1 MARGLRR
8 KNKMCIA
15 DLGRLVMNT
24 SIRTAYE
31 KAAEKTK
38 DQHRETAGDEFL
50 NLEEYLGIKHD
61 AAKRHLKQALMEITE
76 LIRDKQWEDV
86 VSLFH
91 PLDEKFP
98 DLVSGHLDVPL
109 REKIGFVLGQLK
121 KYDEAIKELAI
132 GIQKDPDNFI
142 LHSSL
147 AYNAYNS
154 LYAAKNREIF
164 LGGKIKEDRVRLA
177 HQHFQKAQRLRPDGV
192 TNFYREGMLYKQLE
206 NKPEK
211 ALPLFQKAVANWDR
225 LEESEKEARHQ
236 ERKNFI
242 KGLYHL
248 SGTLL
253 DKGAGKE
260 ALETIKRCLAQDEKT
275 NYLSLLYKYFALGK
289 VCFHLGRFT
298 EAKDALLFALQCESH
313 GPVDFVC
320 ELLARTYLAMGNTRR
335 AMEVIRKVPEKQR
348 RPYYRWTEAD
358 VWCAEGNLEKA
369 KQVLIACQ
377 EKDTR
382 SRHKALIRLAKIE
395 YLLRDYELCLKY
407 AEDAGRFFTEKWGNI
422 YDESLFWQSAGAL
435 RSGQIDRAQKFAQ
448 ELRDINPRFPKL
460 DVLLEKLRR

>member
-1 MARGLRR
+1 V
-8 KNKMCIA
+8 
-15 DLGRLVMNT
+15 D
-24 SIRTAYE
+24 
-31 KAAEKTK
+31 KTK
-38 DQHRETAGDEFL
+38 EHGREIAGDEFL
-50 NLEEYLGIKHD
+50 NLEEYLGIKQD
-61 AAKRHLKQALMEITE
+61 AAKRNMKQAVMEINE
-76 LIRDKQWEDV
+76 LIREKKWEDA

-98 DLVSGHLDVPL
+98 DLVAGHLDVPL

-121 KYDEAIKELAI
+121 KYDEFLKELGI
-132 GIQKDPDNFI
+132 GIQKDPNNFMLNTSI
-142 LHSSL
+142 
-147 AYNAYNS
+147 AYTAYNS
-154 LYAAKNREIF
+154 QYAVKNREIF
-164 LGGKIKEDRVRLA
+164 LGGKIKEDRINLA
-177 HQHFQKAQRLRPDGV
+177 HRHFRKAQQLRPDGV
-192 TNFYREGMLYKQLE
+192 TNFYRQGMLYKQLE

-211 ALPLFQKAVANWDR
+211 AFPLFQKAVINWDR

-298 EAKDALLFALQCESH
+298 EAKEALLFALQCEFH
-313 GPVDFVC
+313 GTVDFVC
-320 ELLARTYLAMGNTRR
+320 ELLDRTYLALGNTRR
-335 AMEVIRKVPEKQR
+335 TMEVIQKVPENKR
-348 RPYYRWTEAD
+348 RSYYRWTEAD
-358 VWCAEGNLEKA
+358 VWCAEGNPEKA

-377 EKDTR
+377 EKDNR
-382 SRHKALIRLAKIE
+382 SRHKSLIRLAKIE
-395 YLLRDYELCLKY
+395 YLLHDFQACVKY

-422 YDESLFWQSAGAL
+422 YDESLFWQSASAL
-435 RSGQIDRAQKFAQ
+435 RLDKIGRAQTIAQ

-460 DVLLEKLRR
+460 DVLLEKVGP